1 MKSFLIFLGT
11 ILLASGAWAHGMFG
25 VGPAVGDPLGVTGNF
40 ELDLN
45 QSIDAFVGWSGGTH
59 DGTQIHS
66 DYLQILGPIGA
77 IEDQQLFFYW
87 GAGGRVIFIT
97 HGKDKNK
104 MAFGPRISAGLE
116 TEFADYAWQVFAE
129 AALVL
134 DITPTTNLDADLL
147 IGGRYYF

>member
-1 MKSFLIFLGT
+1 MKRLLVLVTTLFLANI
-11 ILLASGAWAHGMFG
+11 AQAHGIFG
-25 VGPAVGDPLGVTGNF
+25 VGPAIGDPIGVTGNF

-59 DGTQIHS
+59 DGTQVHA
-66 DYLQILGPIGA
+66 DYLQILGPVAA

-87 GAGGRVIFIT
+87 GAGARLTFIT
-97 HGKDKNK
+97 RGDDKNK
-104 MAFGPRISAGLE
+104 MAFGPRVPVGLE
-116 TEFADYAWQVFAE
+116 TEFKDYKWQVFAE

-134 DITPTTNLDADLL
+134 DVMPSTTLDVDIL